1 MHNIK
6 IPLIPLLAAYS
17 ASKVDGSHVK
27 ERAKSYQNL
36 DNLSLLLEGHSL
48 QSHHSGAR
56 SEPGIRA

>member
-27 ERAKSYQNL
+27 ERANTFQNL
-36 DNLSLLLEGHSL
+36 DNLSLLLEGH
-48 QSHHSGAR
+48 
-56 SEPGIRA
+56 

>member
-27 ERAKSYQNL
+27 ERANTFQNL